1 MSNSHTVM
9 PLGDQCQG
17 VGPADFVRAGERAAG
32 AGNAYSRPPRGDG
45 RLQVGRFGA
54 PTPSG
59 SLQVAV
65 PVGRRRPGTAGH
77 GAGRCAYS
85 AEELERGLNTVA
97 APVVAFDGQLVA
109 VLSASRPS
117 FRLNVRRLREVV
129 ALVRTAAQGISGR
142 LGHLDRP

>member
-1 MSNSHTVM
+1 M

-32 AGNAYSRPPRGDG
+32 RPEGTAGCRSGGSARLRRQDRSRSRSRSAVAGP
-45 RLQVGRFGA
+45 GA
-54 PTPSG
+54 
-59 SLQVAV
+59 
-65 PVGRRRPGTAGH
+65 AGH
-77 GAGRCAYS
+77 GAGRCTYS
-85 AEELERGLNTVA
+85 AEELERGLNAVA

-129 ALVRTAAQGISGR
+129 ALVPTAAQDISGR
-142 LGHLDRP
+142 LGHLGCP